1 MSNVSVSIRE
11 PDKKFQKY
19 GQNLSFHSVKYTER
33 SKGDIIMLGIE
44 ALIPEMFDWQRFA
57 NDKELDMMISDTLT
71 RYGLSDEQI
80 TDIDSLAA
88 AAGGISGTPDRRR
101 DET

>member
-1 MSNVSVSIRE
+1 M
-11 PDKKFQKY
+11 F
-19 GQNLSFHSVKYTER
+19 
-33 SKGDIIMLGIE
+33 GIE

-80 TDIDSLAA
+80 TDIRLFNKTLTAK
-88 AAGGISGTPDRRR
+88 
-101 DET
+101 

>member
-1 MSNVSVSIRE
+1 M
-11 PDKKFQKY
+11 F
-19 GQNLSFHSVKYTER
+19 
-33 SKGDIIMLGIE
+33 GIE

-57 NDKELDMMISDTLT
+57 NDKELDMMISDTLN

-88 AAGGISGTPDRRR
+88 AAGGISGTPDWRR

>member
-1 MSNVSVSIRE
+1 M
-11 PDKKFQKY
+11 F
-19 GQNLSFHSVKYTER
+19 
-33 SKGDIIMLGIE
+33 GIE

-88 AAGGISGTPDRRR
+88 AAGGISVIPDSRR
-101 DET
+101 DEI

>member
-1 MSNVSVSIRE
+1 MFE
-11 PDKKFQKY
+11 
-19 GQNLSFHSVKYTER
+19 
-33 SKGDIIMLGIE
+33 IE

-71 RYGLSDEQI
+71 KYDLSGEQI
-80 TDIDSLAA
+80 TELDDLAA
-88 AAGGISGTPDRRR
+88 AVGGISGTPDRRR